1 MGGAL
6 RLLGLADR
14 AVIWASAVAVVL
26 LMAAMVTAVVTGV
39 WYRYV
44 LNAALSWP
52 EEFSRYSM
60 IWVAAI
66 GSGLLMR
73 YGGGHIAVELLQR
86 SLPERA
92 AVLLRWLVKLI
103 VVGFLLVLLVYGL
116 DMAQRVERQRSAALR
131 ISMSVPY
138 YALPAAAMLML
149 YHLMALSL
157 RGEDSGRRRPPHLPL
172 ES

>member
-1 MGGAL
+1 MKVIFRVISL
-6 RLLGLADR
+6 VDR
-14 AVIWASAVAVVL
+14 TVIWASAIAVVV
-26 LMAAMVTAVVTGV
+26 MMTAMVGAVVMGV

-73 YGGGHIAVELLQR
+73 YGGGHIAVEMLKRRL
-86 SLPERA
+86 SGWY
-92 AVLLRWLVKLI
+92 AVALRTLVKLI
-103 VVGFLLVLLVYGL
+103 IAGFLVVLLVYGL
-116 DMAQRVERQRSAALR
+116 DMAQRVERQKSAALR

-138 YALPAAAMLML
+138 TALPAAAALML
-149 YHLMALSL
+149 YHLIALSL
-157 RGEDSGRRRPPHLPL
+157 RGEDTGRRRPPYLPI
-172 ES
+172 EN